1 MNESFN
7 RADQPAAQVPRPH
20 HRPTVPDEVLSY
32 ALQALREP
40 TQPLVRAAAV
50 IQQNALL
57 NTLFLRYA
65 NAAEHGFR
73 ETVTSTD
80 RGVALLGAKRLAA
93 FLRALQARTRATGS
107 PDLRRAV

>member
-1 MNESFN
+1 MNESLN
-7 RADQPAAQVPRPH
+7 RADQPAARVPQPH
-20 HRPTVPDEVLSY
+20 HRPTVPSEVLSE

-40 TQPLVRAAAV
+40 AQPLVKAAAV
-50 IQQNALL
+50 IRQNSLL

-73 ETVTSTD
+73 EIVTSTD
-80 RGVALLGAKRLAA
+80 RGVALLGAQRLGS
-93 FLRALQARTRATGS
+93 FLRALQARTQATGS